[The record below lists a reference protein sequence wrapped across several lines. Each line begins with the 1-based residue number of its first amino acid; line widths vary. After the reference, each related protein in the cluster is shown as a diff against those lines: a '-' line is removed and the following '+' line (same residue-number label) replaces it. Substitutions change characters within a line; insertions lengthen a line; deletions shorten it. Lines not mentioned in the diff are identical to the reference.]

1 MMHNENCPMCVD
13 RYFFGPDI
21 LKKKKKDSSGWNNS
35 RNIPELWTI
44 TVDATDYE

>member
-1 MMHNENCPMCVD
+1 MKTVQCVKD

-21 LKKKKKDSSGWNNS
+21 FTKRDLSGWNNS

-44 TVDATDYE
+44 TVDATDCE